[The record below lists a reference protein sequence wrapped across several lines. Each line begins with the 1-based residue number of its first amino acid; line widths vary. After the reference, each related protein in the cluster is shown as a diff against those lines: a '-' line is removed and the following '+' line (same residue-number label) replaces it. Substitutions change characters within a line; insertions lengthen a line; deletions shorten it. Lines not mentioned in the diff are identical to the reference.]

1 MRVALAQISSYLGN
15 VKRNIE
21 KHKEIIK
28 KAVAQKGDLIIFP
41 ELSLTGYLLQDLVQE
56 VAVRNENDE
65 LLKEMRSLSKDISI
79 IAGYVEEKERGIFY
93 NSASFFHDGE
103 ILHTHRKL
111 YLPTFGLFDEKK
123 FFAEGKELK
132 AFETPFGRV
141 GLLICRDF
149 MHVSTSYLYYLQN
162 VDFLITISASP
173 ARGAS
178 EEEHF
183 YVSENWELM
192 GKFVSRFFTFF
203 TIYVNKVGF
212 EDGLGFVGGS
222 FVYDPNGNIVYL
234 APYLN
239 EVFEIVELDVNA
251 VGRARA
257 KGHFRK
263 EELEEITFLEMER
276 IVKKIENKP

>member
-1 MRVALAQISSYLGN
+1 MRVALAQISSYLGDLKKN
-15 VKRNIE
+15 LE

-28 KAVAQKGDLIIFP
+28 GAITQKADLIIFP

-56 VAVRNENDE
+56 VAVRNENE
-65 LLKEMRSLSKDISI
+65 PIKEIKELSKDIAI
-79 IAGYVEEKERGIFY
+79 IAGYVEEKEKGIFY
-93 NSASFFHDGE
+93 NSASFFYKGE

-111 YLPTFGLFDEKK
+111 YLPTFGIFEEKK
-123 FFAEGKELK
+123 FFSEGKELK
-132 AFETPFGRV
+132 AFDTPLGRI

-162 VDFLITISASP
+162 VDLIITISASP
-173 ARGAS
+173 ARGAT
-178 EEEHF
+178 EANHF

-192 GKFVSRFFTFF
+192 GKFVSRFFSTY

-222 FVYDPNGNIVYL
+222 FVYDPTGKLLYL
-234 APYLN
+234 APYLD
-239 EVFEIVELDVNA
+239 ESFEIVEIDTKE

-257 KGHFRK
+257 KAHFRS
-263 EELEEITFLEMER
+263 EELEEIIFLEMER
-276 IVKKIENKP
+276 IVKRIENKS

>member
-1 MRVALAQISSYLGN
+1 MRVALAQISSYLGDLKKN
-15 VKRNIE
+15 LE

-28 KAVAQKGDLIIFP
+28 GAITQKADLIIFP

-56 VAVRNENDE
+56 VAVRNENE
-65 LLKEMRSLSKDISI
+65 PIKEIKELSKDIAI
-79 IAGYVEEKERGIFY
+79 IAGYVEEKEKGIFY
-93 NSASFFHDGE
+93 NSASFFHKGE

-111 YLPTFGLFDEKK
+111 YLPTFGIFEEKK
-123 FFAEGKELK
+123 FFSEGKELK
-132 AFETPFGRV
+132 AFDTLLGRI

-162 VDFLITISASP
+162 VDLIITISASP
-173 ARGAS
+173 ARGAT
-178 EEEHF
+178 EANHF

-192 GKFVSRFFTFF
+192 GKFVSRFFSTY

-222 FVYDPNGNIVYL
+222 FVYDPTGKLLYL
-234 APYLN
+234 APYLD
-239 EVFEIVELDVNA
+239 ESFEIVEIDTKE

-257 KGHFRK
+257 KAHFRS
-263 EELEEITFLEMER
+263 EELEEIIFLEMER
-276 IVKKIENKP
+276 IVKRIENKS

>member
-1 MRVALAQISSYLGN
+1 MRVALAQISSYLGDIQ
-15 VKRNIE
+15 KNIE
-21 KHKEIIK
+21 KHKEFIK
-28 KAVAQKGDLIIFP
+28 EAVSGKADLVIFP
-41 ELSLTGYLLQDLVQE
+41 ELSITGYLLQDLVPE
-56 VAVRNENDE
+56 VAIRNENNMVIEQFKD
-65 LLKEMRSLSKDISI
+65 LSKDIAI
-79 IAGYVEEKERGIFY
+79 IAGYVEEKDKGIY
-93 NSASFFHDGE
+93 HNSASLFYKGE
-103 ILHTHRKL
+103 IVHIHRKL

-132 AFETPFGRV
+132 AFETPFGRA

-173 ARGAS
+173 ARGAT

-192 GKFVSRFFTFF
+192 GKFVSRFFSTF

-212 EDGLGFVGGS
+212 EDGLGFIGGS
-222 FVYDPNGNIVYL
+222 FVYGPTGNLIYL
-234 APYLN
+234 APYLD
-239 EVFEIVELDVNA
+239 EAFEIVELEENA

-257 KGHFRK
+257 KGNFRK

-276 IVKKIENKP
+276 IVKRIENKS

>member
-1 MRVALAQISSYLGN
+1 MRVALAQISSYLGDLKKN
-15 VKRNIE
+15 LE

-28 KAVAQKGDLIIFP
+28 GAITQKADLIIFP

-56 VAVRNENDE
+56 VAVRNENE
-65 LLKEMRSLSKDISI
+65 PIKEIKELSKDIAI
-79 IAGYVEEKERGIFY
+79 IAGYVEEKEKGIFY
-93 NSASFFHDGE
+93 NSASFFHKGE

-111 YLPTFGLFDEKK
+111 YLPTFGIFEEKK
-123 FFAEGKELK
+123 FFSEGKELK
-132 AFETPFGRV
+132 AFDTPLGRI

-162 VDFLITISASP
+162 VDLIITISASP
-173 ARGAS
+173 ARGAT
-178 EEEHF
+178 EANHF

-192 GKFVSRFFTFF
+192 GKFVSRFFSTY

-222 FVYDPNGNIVYL
+222 FVYDPTGKLLYL
-234 APYLN
+234 APYLD
-239 EVFEIVELDVNA
+239 ESFEIVEIDTKE

-257 KGHFRK
+257 KAHFRS
-263 EELEEITFLEMER
+263 EELEEIIFLEMER
-276 IVKKIENKP
+276 IVKRIENKS